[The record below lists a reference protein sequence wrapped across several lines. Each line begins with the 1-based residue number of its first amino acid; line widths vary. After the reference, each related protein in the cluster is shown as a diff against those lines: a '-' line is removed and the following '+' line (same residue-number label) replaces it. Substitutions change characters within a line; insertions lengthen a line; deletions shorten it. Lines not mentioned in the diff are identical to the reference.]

1 MSSACTDSLLVM
13 NSSTS
18 ILDHYATSHLHVSE
32 VALANLSLTM
42 AATEEQLAEALAYDA
57 SYLKVNMIN
66 VSLLTMFCGMCVD
79 ACLVYAIDQ
88 YCLAQACSL
97 F

>member
-1 MSSACTDSLLVM
+1 MSSACTNSLLVM
-13 NSSTS
+13 NCSTS
-18 ILDHYATSHLHVSE
+18 ILDHYATSPLHVSE

-42 AATEEQLAEALAYDA
+42 AATEEQLAEALAYEA
-57 SYLKVNMIN
+57 SYLKVNIII
-66 VSLLTMFCGMCVD
+66 VSLLTMFCGMCLD
-79 ACLVYAIDQ
+79 AFFAYAIDQ